1 MTGRECADRA
11 MALAD
16 GATIPYVLGGETLSG
31 MDCQGLI
38 EFVVR
43 GLGGRMSYSGSN
55 DMLRNACTRVEPL
68 GAASPEPGC
77 VLFIV
82 KHDGGEP
89 AHYNDRLGNAS
100 HVGWYTGGRHEVVHA
115 SSSRG
120 QVAPSTLKNGW
131 THIGWLKAVQYNQSQ
146 STPTDSEVTPMET
159 AVVHAESGDT
169 VRMRKFPTTQ
179 DIALAN
185 VPVGAT
191 VGVLDKQGEW
201 WRITHGGLTGWMMS
215 EFLTAPD
222 ADPPAPIDRMA
233 LLTELEGISKRLTTI
248 IGALREVG

>member
-31 MDCQGLI
+31 LDCQGLI

-43 GLGGRMSYSGSN
+43 DLGGRMSYRGSN

-89 AHYNDRLGNAS
+89 SHYNDGLGNAS

-120 QVAPSTLKNGW
+120 RVAPSTLKNGW
-131 THIGWLKAVQYNQSQ
+131 THIGWLKAVQYNQPQ
-146 STPTDSEVTPMET
+146 STVNEVTPMKT

-169 VRMRKFPTTQ
+169 VRMRKFPATQ

-185 VPVGAT
+185 VPVGTT
-191 VGVLDKQGEW
+191 VGVLDQQGEW

-215 EFLTAPD
+215 KFLTAPVD
-222 ADPPAPIDRMA
+222 DPPAPIDRMA

>member
-31 MDCQGLI
+31 LDCQGLI

-43 GLGGRMSYSGSN
+43 DLGGRMSYRGSN

-68 GAASPEPGC
+68 GVASPEPGC

-89 AHYNDRLGNAS
+89 SHYDDGLGNAS

-115 SSSRG
+115 SASKG
-120 QVAPSTLKNGW
+120 KVVPSTLKNGW
-131 THIGWLKAVQYNQSQ
+131 THIGWLKAVQYNQPQ
-146 STPTDSEVTPMET
+146 STDNEVTPMKT
-159 AVVHAESGDT
+159 AVVHAESGGT
-169 VRMRKFPTTQ
+169 VRMRKFPTTE

-185 VPVGAT
+185 VPVGTT
-191 VGVLDKQGEW
+191 VGVLDHQGEW

-215 EFLTAPD
+215 KFLTAPVD
-222 ADPPAPIDRMA
+222 DPPAPIDRMA
-233 LLTELEGISKRLTTI
+233 LLTELEGLNKREAVI
-248 IGALREVG
+248 ITALKGVG

>member
-31 MDCQGLI
+31 LDCQGLI

-43 GLGGRMSYSGSN
+43 DLGGRMSYRGSN

-89 AHYNDRLGNAS
+89 AHYNDGLGNAS

-131 THIGWLKAVQYNQSQ
+131 THIGWLKAVQYNQPQ
-146 STPTDSEVTPMET
+146 STVNEVIPMKT

-169 VRMRKFPTTQ
+169 VRMRKFPTTK

-185 VPVGAT
+185 VPVGTT
-191 VGVLDKQGEW
+191 VGVLDQQGEW

-215 EFLTAPD
+215 KFLTAPVD
-222 ADPPAPIDRMA
+222 DPPAPIDRMA
-233 LLTELEGISKRLTTI
+233 LLAELEGLNKREAVI
-248 IGALREVG
+248 IAALKGVG